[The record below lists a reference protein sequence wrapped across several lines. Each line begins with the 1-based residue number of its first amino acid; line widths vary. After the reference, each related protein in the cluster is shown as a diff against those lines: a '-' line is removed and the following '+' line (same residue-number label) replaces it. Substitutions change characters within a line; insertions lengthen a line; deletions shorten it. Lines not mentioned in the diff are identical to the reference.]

1 MKVFKFGGASVKDA
15 EAVRNMGHIIA
26 RYSGEKLLV
35 VISAMGKT
43 TNKLEELIDAFWK
56 NDDMRKRGI
65 IEELKSFHFAIANDL
80 TDEPKHT
87 IFSDLEDLFME
98 LECLVE
104 KQYPNTSYDEIYDGI
119 ICYGELLSTR
129 IVSDYLHSAGTRNK
143 WVDARNFIQ
152 TDSNFREG
160 RVKWNETEETVR
172 RILAPYIDRSIVIT
186 QGFIG
191 RDGHNNTTTL
201 GREGSDYTAAVFAWC
216 LDAADV
222 TIWKDVAGVMNADPK
237 RFENAVKLDAINYN
251 QAIELAYYGASVIH
265 PKTIQPLKSKNI
277 KLYVNSFIHME
288 DKGTVVNND
297 APALSTECYI
307 VKENQTLLSVSTRN
321 YSFIA
326 EDNLSHIFEAFAKQG
341 VRINVMQN
349 SAISFSACCDTKEN
363 KIDHLAEQ
371 LSADYNVQQTAGC
384 TLLTI
389 YNSKDE
395 VRLPKQFAG
404 KKILVKQILGE
415 ATQVVLKD

>member
-15 EAVRNMGHIIA
+15 EAVRNVGRIIA

-43 TNKLEELIDAFWK
+43 TNKLEELIMSFWK
-56 NDDMRKRGI
+56 NDNNKHLI
-65 IEELKSFHFAIANDL
+65 IKELKDFHFNIAKDLIND
-80 TDEPKHT
+80 PKHH

-98 LECLVE
+98 LECIVE
-104 KQYPNTSYDEIYDGI
+104 KKYPNTSYDEIYDGI

-129 IVSDYLHSAGTRNK
+129 IVSDYLQSTEIRNK

-160 RVKWNETEETVR
+160 RIKWNETEETVN
-172 RILAPYIDRSIVIT
+172 RILRPYVDRSVVIT

-191 RDGHNNTTTL
+191 RDDHNNTTTL
-201 GREGSDYTAAVFAWC
+201 GREGSDYTAAIFAYC
-216 LDAADV
+216 LDAKDV

-237 RFENAVKLDAINYN
+237 RFPSAVKLNAINYN

-277 KLYVNSFIHME
+277 SLFVNSFVHVE
-288 DKGTVVNND
+288 DQGTVVNNS
-297 APALSTECYI
+297 APQLNDECYI
-307 VKENQTLLSVSTRN
+307 VKEAQTLLSVSTKN

-326 EDNLSHIFEAFAKQG
+326 EDNLSYIFEAFARFK

-349 SAISFSACCDTKEN
+349 SAISFSACCDTKED
-363 KIDHLAEQ
+363 KIQEL
-371 LSADYNVQQTAGC
+371 TAYLNEEYVVNSKPEC
-384 TLLTI
+384 TLLTV
-389 YNSKDE
+389 YNGGSE
-395 VRLPKQFAG
+395 AILPESFANRT
-404 KKILVKQILGE
+404 ILLRQVLGQT
-415 ATQVVLKD
+415 TQLVLES